1 LISQNSYDFEE
12 CTSRL
17 KKELSSMKGNNIE
30 EKQNKKND
38 DSIQYPSNNPNE
50 INDPESINNKKMII
64 KMK

>member
-1 LISQNSYDFEE
+1 
-12 CTSRL
+12 
-17 KKELSSMKGNNIE
+17 MKGNNIE